1 MDDSQNDPVVCAAAV
16 PSAGDGV
23 AAWILESITDA
34 FMAFDADWR
43 FTYVNDQSERI
54 MSRTRADLL
63 GRVFWD
69 EFPVAV
75 GSTFEREY
83 RRAVDGQ
90 VAVTFEEFYP
100 PLDIWVEVC
109 AYPSPDGLSVFYQD
123 VSARRRDEEALR
135 ASEERY
141 RLLVEGARDYVMI
154 LLDTQGRITGWNVG
168 AERIM
173 GWSEAEMLGR
183 PADQIFTPEDR
194 AQGVPA
200 QEMQNAA
207 AQGRALDL
215 RWHVRKD
222 GSRFFADGI
231 LEGLRGADGH
241 PRGFAKILRDATGT
255 KQAQDAL
262 RASEGRLRDAQT
274 RLDAALSAG
283 RIATWDWDLA
293 GGRVVADAGTA
304 SLFSLT
310 PEDAAGGDP
319 DAYFQSVHPDDRA
332 DVIRAVEDAVA
343 RWDVYDVEYRVVL
356 PDGTHRWLAARG
368 RVKRDAAGV
377 AVGLPGVVVDVTERV
392 ERERRERFLAGL
404 ADRARGMTDP
414 EAVIADAVR
423 SVGAFLGVSR
433 CIFAD
438 IDIEADT
445 CAIHPHYRADESV
458 ADIKGVVPISAF
470 GAFVVA
476 EYAARRAVAVDDVR
490 TDSVRVP
497 PETVGAYEAVGIRAH
512 ITVPVVHSGRLVSCI
527 SVHNAAPRQWEPEE
541 VELLGTVVERTWL
554 TVEVTRQECAL
565 AHEAEELREAHART
579 GRILENIADAFFTVD
594 REWRYTYINR
604 QAEALWGRTRAE
616 LLGMTVWEAWP
627 DAVGGEFDHQ
637 FHRAMMDGAT
647 VLFEE
652 FYPPLGAWLEVRAYP
667 SPDGV
672 SVFFQN
678 VNARKALEVEREKV
692 AQTLRESETRFR
704 RMADAIPHIAW
715 TTDVGGAV
723 DYYNQRWYD
732 YSGLSFAQT
741 REWGWASLIH
751 PDDLKEAGGVWGRAL
766 QSGAVSEVEYRLR
779 RADGTYR
786 WHLGRSEPVR
796 DGAGRVIH
804 WVGTATDI
812 QGRKEVEERLLAA
825 YRREALLNRIGAAIR
840 SAPDP
845 QRVLETAV
853 RELGQALGADRCYY
867 VAYDQGEDRA
877 TAGPE
882 WYRTGLPPL
891 AGEYPMSRFVIN
903 RDAGYRAGRTQVVAD
918 TSGDPAAQALG
929 LSSLVRVPLVLGPAM
944 TTLAAAMAE
953 GPRTWTE
960 EETVLV
966 EAVAAQTQGAL
977 EAVRLRRREHTI
989 AQQLQAALTPPIPD
1003 RVPGMA
1009 LTKYYEAAL
1018 EEAGVGGDFYDV
1030 FPVEKGCTALVVGD
1044 VSGKGLAAAAQVAT
1058 VRNMLRYALYRAR
1071 TLAGALEGLNAL
1083 LAEQS
1088 LLSGFA
1094 TLFVGAYDSGAGL
1107 LTYVNCGQEPALV
1120 RRADGGRVEELPP
1133 TGPTLGS
1140 HEGASFEEQTVALGP
1155 GDAVAVFTD
1164 GLTEVGPSRREML
1177 GIEGM
1182 TGLLERPIPVD
1193 TPSNAKPGGGW
1204 QAAALAQH
1212 LLVRLIAGVDAA
1224 AQGGVMRDDMCLL
1237 VGVVEG

>member
-1 MDDSQNDPVVCAAAV
+1 MRKTPLDDSQNDPVVCAAAV

-34 FMAFDADWR
+34 FMAFDRDWR

-54 MSRTRADLL
+54 MARTRGDLL

-69 EFPVAV
+69 EFPAAV

-100 PLDIWVEVC
+100 PLGVWVEVR

-123 VSARRRDEEALR
+123 VTARKRDEEALR

-141 RLLVEGARDYVMI
+141 RLLVEGARDYAMI

-173 GWSEAEMLGR
+173 GWSESEMLGR

-200 QEMQNAA
+200 QEMQKAT
-207 AQGRALDL
+207 AQGRAMDL
-215 RWHVRKD
+215 RWHLKKD

-231 LEGLRGADGH
+231 MEGLRGADGR
-241 PRGFAKILRDATGT
+241 PRGFAKILRDA
-255 KQAQDAL
+255 
-262 RASEGRLRDAQT
+262 
-274 RLDAALSAG
+274 
-283 RIATWDWDLA
+283 
-293 GGRVVADAGTA
+293 
-304 SLFSLT
+304 
-310 PEDAAGGDP
+310 
-319 DAYFQSVHPDDRA
+319 
-332 DVIRAVEDAVA
+332 
-343 RWDVYDVEYRVVL
+343 
-356 PDGTHRWLAARG
+356 
-368 RVKRDAAGV
+368 
-377 AVGLPGVVVDVTERV
+377 TERV
-392 ERERRERFLAGL
+392 ERERRERFLTGL

-445 CAIHPHYRADESV
+445 CAVHPHYRADESV

-490 TDSVRVP
+490 ADSVRVP
-497 PETVGAYEAVGIRAH
+497 PETVGAYEAIGIRAH

-527 SVHNAAPRQWEPEE
+527 SVHNAAPRHWEPEE
-541 VELLGTVVERTWL
+541 VELLRTVVERTWL

-565 AHEAEELREAHART
+565 AREAGELREAHART
-579 GRILENIADAFFTVD
+579 ARILENIADGFFTVD

-604 QAEALWGRTRAE
+604 QAEALWERTRAE

-627 DAVGGEFDHQ
+627 GAVGGEFDHQ
-637 FHRAMMDGAT
+637 FHRAMTDGAT

-678 VNARKALEVEREKV
+678 VSERKALEVEREEA
-692 AQTLRESETRFR
+692 AQTLRESETWFR

-741 REWGWASLIH
+741 RDWGWASLIH

-786 WHLGRSEPVR
+786 WHLGRSEPVK

-867 VAYDQGEDRA
+867 VAYDQEADRA

-882 WYRTGLPPL
+882 WHRTGLPPL
-891 AGEYPMSRFVIN
+891 AGEYPMSRFAIN
-903 RDAGYRAGRTQVVAD
+903 RDPDYQAGRTQVVAD
-918 TSGDPAAQALG
+918 TSGDPAARALG

-960 EETVLV
+960 EETALV

-989 AQQLQAALTPPIPD
+989 AQQLQDALTPPIPD

-1009 LTKYYEAAL
+1009 LTKYYEPAL
-1018 EEAGVGGDFYDV
+1018 EEAGVGGDFYDVFPVERRVPRRETCSPSRDVFPVERRVPRRETCSPSRDV

-1071 TLAGALEGLNAL
+1071 TLAGAVEGLNAL
-1083 LAEQS
+1083 VAEQG
-1088 LLSGFA
+1088 LLWGFA
-1094 TLFVGAYDSGAGL
+1094 TLFVGAYDSGAGT

-1120 RRADGGRVEELPP
+1120 RRAGGLVEQLPP
-1133 TGPTLGS
+1133 TGPVLGS
-1140 HEGASFEEQTVALGP
+1140 IEDASFEEQTVALGP

-1164 GLTEVGPSRREML
+1164 GLTEVGRSRQEML
-1177 GIEGM
+1177 AVEG
-1182 TGLLERPIPVD
+1182 V
-1193 TPSNAKPGGGW
+1193 
-1204 QAAALAQH
+1204 AALLARSNVTEGADGAETRAER
-1212 LLVRLIAGVDAA
+1212 LALSLIAGVDAA
-1224 AQGGVMRDDMCLL
+1224 AQGGVTRDDVCLL
-1237 VGVVEG
+1237 VGVAE